1 MTPPTLPTL
10 PTRIFMATDF
20 SGRCDRA
27 LARAALLA
35 KAWNSELVVV
45 HTVHPGEVAL
55 RDRLSSG
62 APSWRRPESWALT
75 LEHAL
80 RADLEAEGINAT
92 ARVVIGS
99 PAEAVQQAV
108 DDDGAG
114 LIVLGIA
121 KDARM
126 ERIQLG
132 STVDALVRRSR
143 VPVLNV
149 RGRARAA
156 YSHVVVAT
164 DFSEPSL
171 HALRLAAHWFEGARL
186 TLFHAYMPHGSGLT
200 PGAAADD
207 VWRTA
212 AVQECDAHLAAAA
225 LPAPVAA
232 GLQRLIER
240 GQPEPLLPDYVAST
254 GADLVVLG
262 SQGRS
267 GLARALLGSTAE
279 NLLHTLDC
287 DTLVVRRD

>member
-1 MTPPTLPTL
+1 MTPPT
-10 PTRIFMATDF
+10 RIVMATDF

-35 KAWNSELVVV
+35 RAWHSELIVAHAVQ
-45 HTVHPGEVAL
+45 PGEVAM

-62 APSWRRPESWALT
+62 APSWRRPESWALA
-75 LEHAL
+75 LERAL
-80 RADLEAEGINAT
+80 RADLEAEGISAA

-99 PAEAVQQAV
+99 PAEALQQAV
-108 DDDGAG
+108 ADDGAG
-114 LIVLGIA
+114 LVVLGIA
-121 KDARM
+121 TDARM

-149 RGRARAA
+149 RGRARTA
-156 YSHVVVAT
+156 YRHVVVAT

-171 HALRLAAHWFEGARL
+171 HALQLAARWFEGARL
-186 TLFHAYMPHGSGLT
+186 TLFHAYMPPGSGLT
-200 PGAAADD
+200 PVAAADD
-207 VWRTA
+207 AWRA
-212 AVQECDAHLAAAA
+212 AVVQECDAHLAAAA
-225 LPAPVAA
+225 LPAPVVA
-232 GLQRLIER
+232 GLQRIIER
-240 GQPEPLLPDYVAST
+240 GQPESLLPDYVAST
-254 GADLVVLG
+254 GVDLVVLG

-279 NLLHTLDC
+279 SLLHTLDC

>member
-1 MTPPTLPTL
+1 MNMTPPTR

-27 LARAALLA
+27 LARAAQLA
-35 KAWNSELVVV
+35 KAWNSELIVA

-62 APSWRRPESWALT
+62 APTWRRPESWALT

-80 RADLEAEGINAT
+80 RADLEAEGISAT

-99 PAEAVQQAV
+99 PAEALQQAV
-108 DDDGAG
+108 SDDGAG

-156 YSHVVVAT
+156 YRHVVVAT

-186 TLFHAYMPHGSGLT
+186 TLFHAYLPPGSGLT

-207 VWRTA
+207 AWRA
-212 AVQECDAHLAAAA
+212 AALQECDAHLAAAA
-225 LPAPVAA
+225 LPAPVVA
-232 GLQRLIER
+232 GLQRVIER
-240 GQPEPLLPDYVAST
+240 GQPEFLLPDYVASA
-254 GADLVVLG
+254 GVDLVVLG